1 MLNINNQETGSSTHS
16 MVKDVS
22 NISYRKINFI
32 ILAFSTLT
40 CSQEYCTSKTNGKNV
55 LSNIN

>member
-32 ILAFSTLT
+32 ILAFSCTLT
-40 CSQEYCTSKTNGKNV
+40 CSQEYCTNGNK
-55 LSNIN
+55 LLLNIN